1 MVTTFAIKLISDA
14 DDALPQSLAAI
25 ISEFSIFLSS
35 LLVLC
40 FDNVGR
46 NFTSSPE
53 ISYNRGVDLRI
64 SDNTDN
70 DSSIGLTPNTT
81 DIQEKLPRNEKM
93 SVDTPIF
100 LVAVIVLITLVGA
113 LILKCCEPKAG
124 LRNKYASNDT
134 ITQIL
139 QDQDGDDE
147 SVDDDGSGSSAKS
160 PIFLH
165 KIYQPQDH
173 NQILE

>member
-14 DDALPQSLAAI
+14 DDALPQSI
-25 ISEFSIFLSS
+25 ILEFSTFLSS

-40 FDNVGR
+40 LDNFER
-46 NFTSSPE
+46 NATSSPE
-53 ISYNRGVDLRI
+53 ISRNKGIDLRI

-81 DIQEKLPRNEKM
+81 DIQEIMPRREKM

-100 LVAVIVLITLVGA
+100 LVAVIVLVILVGA
-113 LILKCCEPKAG
+113 LILKCCEPKTG
-124 LRNKYASNDT
+124 LRNKYASNNT

-147 SVDDDGSGSSAKS
+147 SVDDDESGSSAKS